1 MFLKELPL
9 VYCAVK
15 LINFTQ
21 QHYILELEISFL
33 FFFFFKE
40 SFVISQPCGEAALI
54 VPQWEET

>member
-21 QHYILELEISFL
+21 QRYILELEIS